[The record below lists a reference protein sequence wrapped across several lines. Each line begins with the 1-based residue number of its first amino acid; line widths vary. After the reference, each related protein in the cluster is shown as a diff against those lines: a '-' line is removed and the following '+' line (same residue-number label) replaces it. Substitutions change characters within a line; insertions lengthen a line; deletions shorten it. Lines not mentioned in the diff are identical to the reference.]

1 MNMIVGYKLD
11 SKLNGETMILQ
22 VLKKINIKLKL
33 ICRQNQY
40 LTLCLEGILIEDIS
54 YGFLF

>member
-1 MNMIVGYKLD
+1 MIVGYKLD

-33 ICRQNQY
+33 LCRQNQY

>member
-33 ICRQNQY
+33 LCRQNQY